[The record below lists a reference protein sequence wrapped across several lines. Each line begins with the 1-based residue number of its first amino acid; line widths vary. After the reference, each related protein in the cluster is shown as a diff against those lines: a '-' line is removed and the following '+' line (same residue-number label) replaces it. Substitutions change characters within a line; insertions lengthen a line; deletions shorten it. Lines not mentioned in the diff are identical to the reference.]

1 MKLQAASDVNNP
13 LRGKTPSLLA
23 LAATALMFFS
33 GSMSVGQAE
42 AERMDLETHRFLIDK
57 LETVIKETPRGD
69 VTRVPALLRLAD
81 LFSERAR
88 LLTMQEIEAGC
99 FDPSQSSPEKKAQCL
114 VSKEDRRKAIS
125 FYEMAL
131 SESSGAS
138 QSRILFHL
146 AHLYEMNGD
155 NKKAASLYRR
165 ILSLGPKYFTKA
177 VLGQSQAGLGEIAF
191 REKRFSEAKT
201 QFELSLQNSATPR
214 KGWIQYRIAWCEL
227 NLGRAEAG
235 KQRLLRILKTPSL
248 LALESSTSSDGIT
261 PDASFQEDIA
271 RDLTIFYAR
280 TGFTRQDIEA
290 LWSLSPETARKDIMV
305 GLAEESERL
314 GQRRSAIDVWSVVA
328 ARSVDVGGDSRREKI
343 EAYIRVA
350 NLRFGL
356 GDKQKAVADYRTAIE
371 QWKKGKCEPLA
382 ECELLQKRFR
392 KLVLDWNKN
401 EETKLTSNLLE
412 IYKSY
417 VGTFPQDAEM
427 AFWGASVART
437 LGPKHRGD
445 ALALYRTASVE
456 AAKIMKSKKESE
468 WDNNLV
474 LVFEG
479 SLLSEIELAEQS
491 KDLALRESSYRHY
504 LALNSDGPKALEV
517 KYQIAHVTYT
527 RGETAK
533 AGDLFYEIAARD
545 EKCRVK
551 AAPSYCRQAADLALD
566 SVALQKN
573 DSRLEAMGEELASLY
588 PAAQAEYLGVARR
601 ARLNLA
607 AKAAS
612 SGSSSEMNENLKRLK
627 NLNLKGAS
635 NDEILLTHRNRFV
648 LAEKTRN
655 FDEASAAAVAV
666 INFKGASADQREDA
680 MAKRLWVAE
689 MQLDFP
695 TAYVTAKQMSLRGV
709 SKVERALKLSL
720 LAELAGR
727 DARPHLREFISLAGD
742 RRAQIAARV
751 NLVKLSGFSESEFN
765 RQFSYIKS
773 DSRILAS
780 LGLEV
785 YARSP
790 SRRLADRLLSVPGV
804 ARTEEGS
811 VLVRSRELKSLIAW
825 SKRLEAQK
833 LPSEAGDRRLQKA
846 LSSRIAE
853 LQKADVYANKMI
865 KTGDVW
871 LQALALQTVANENR
885 RLKNEILALPAPAGL
900 KESDLKRYQLL
911 VQKQVQPFEVKSVRV
926 SDKVQKFWNANPA
939 ETVSLTIEKTFG
951 SKRSF
956 LSREATV
963 LASALETVGQ
973 NQEARRVRSAI
984 ESDVASFRQSA
995 RQSAIE
1001 SARNDVKEDPFDV
1014 DSIRRLRELEAK
1026 LGRETMVAYL
1036 DSRMS
1041 RMGVKP

>member
-1 MKLQAASDVNNP
+1 MKTFAASN
-13 LRGKTPSLLA
+13 KTFLIRFEPASLIA
-23 LAATALMFFS
+23 IATMGLMFFG
-33 GSMSVGQAE
+33 GSMSVGRAD
-42 AERMDLETHRFLIDK
+42 AERMDLDTHKFLIEK
-57 LETVIKETPRGD
+57 LETVIQDTPRGD
-69 VTRVPALLRLAD
+69 KTRVPALLRLAD

-88 LLTMQEIEAGC
+88 LLSMKEIEAGC
-99 FDPSQSSPEKKAQCL
+99 FDPSLVAPEKRAECL
-114 VSKEDRRKAIS
+114 VSKDDRRKAILN
-125 FYEMAL
+125 YEMAL
-131 SESSGAS
+131 TESSGAS

-155 NKKAASLYRR
+155 NRKAEGLYRR
-165 ILSLGPKYFTKA
+165 ILSLGSKHFTTA

-191 REKRFSEAKT
+191 REKRFADAKRL
-201 QFELSLQNSATPR
+201 FELSLQNSATPR
-214 KGWIQYRIAWCEL
+214 KGWIHYRIAWCDL

-235 KQRLLRILKTPSL
+235 KQRLLTVLKTPNL
-248 LALESSTSSDGIT
+248 MALESSASSDGVR

-271 RDLTIFYAR
+271 RDLTIFFAR
-280 TGFTRQDIEA
+280 TGFTPKDVET
-290 LWSLSPETARKDIMV
+290 LWNLSPEAARKEIMV

-328 ARSVDVGGDSRREKI
+328 ARSVDSNRERI
-343 EAYIRVA
+343 EAHIRVA
-350 NLRFGL
+350 SLRFGL
-356 GDKQKAVADYRTAIE
+356 GDKAKSVVDYRTAIE

-412 IYKSY
+412 MYKAY
-417 VGTFPQDAEM
+417 VGTFPADAEM

-437 LGPKHRGD
+437 LGPKYRND
-445 ALALYRTASVE
+445 ALNLYRTASVE
-456 AAKIMKSKKESE
+456 AAKTMKSKDESE
-468 WDNNLV
+468 WDKNLV
-474 LVFEG
+474 SVFEG

-491 KDLALRESSYRHY
+491 KDLTTRESAYRHY
-504 LALNSDGPKALEV
+504 LNLNADGPKALEV

-527 RGETAK
+527 RGETGK
-533 AGDLFYEIAARD
+533 AGDMFFEIAARD

-551 AAPSYCRQAADLALD
+551 SAPTYCRQAADLSLD

-607 AKAAS
+607 AKAAGT
-612 SGSSSEMNENLKRLK
+612 GSSSEMNDNLKRLK

-635 NDEILLTHRNRFV
+635 TDEILLTHRNRFV

-666 INFKGASADQREDA
+666 INFKGATAEQREDA

-695 TAYVTAKQMSLRGV
+695 TAYVTAKQMKLNGV
-709 SKVERALKLSL
+709 TKVERSLKLSL

-727 DARPHLREFISLAGD
+727 DARPHLRDFISSTRD
-742 RRAQIAARV
+742 RRAQLAARV
-751 NLVKLSGFSESEFN
+751 NLVKLSGYSESEFN
-765 RQFSYIKS
+765 RHFNEIKS

-811 VLVRSRELKSLIAW
+811 VLIRSRELKNLIAW
-825 SKRLEAQK
+825 SKRLDSQK
-833 LPSEAGDRRLQKA
+833 LPVQSGDRALQKA
-846 LSSRIAE
+846 MAKRISE
-853 LQKADVYANKMI
+853 LQQADVFANKMI

-885 RLKNEILALPAPAGL
+885 RLKDEVLALPAPKGL
-900 KESDLKRYQLL
+900 KESDLKRYQVL
-911 VQKQVQPFEVKSVRV
+911 VQKQVQPFETKATRV
-926 SDKVQKFWNANPA
+926 ADKVQKFWNSNPA
-939 ETVSLTIEKTFG
+939 ETASQLIEKTLG
-951 SKRSF
+951 SKRGF

-963 LASALETVGQ
+963 LASALETIGQ
-973 NQEARRVRSAI
+973 DQEARRIRSAI
-984 ESDVASFRQSA
+984 ESDPSSVRQSTL
-995 RQSAIE
+995 E

-1026 LGRETMVAYL
+1026 AGRETMVAYL

>member
-1 MKLQAASDVNNP
+1 MKTSSASGIKAKIS
-13 LRGKTPSLLA
+13 LKAPSLLVWTTA
-23 LAATALMFFS
+23 ALMLFATS
-33 GSMSVGQAE
+33 LPVGHAD
-42 AERMDLETHRFLIDK
+42 AERMDLETHRFLIEK

-69 VTRVPALLRLAD
+69 TTRVPALLRLAD

-88 LLTMQEIEAGC
+88 LLSMQEIEAGC
-99 FDPSQSSPEKKAQCL
+99 FDSSQVTPEKKTQCL
-114 VSKEDRRKAIS
+114 VSKDDRRKAIS
-125 FYEMAL
+125 YYEMAL
-131 SESSGAS
+131 AESSGAS

-155 NKKAASLYRR
+155 NKKAESLYRR
-165 ILSLGPKYFTKA
+165 ILSLGPKHFTKA

-191 REKRFSEAKT
+191 REKRFSEAKR
-201 QFELSLQNSATPR
+201 QFELSLLNSATPR
-214 KGWIQYRIAWCEL
+214 KGWIHYRIAWSDL
-227 NLGRAEAG
+227 NLGRPEAG
-235 KQRLLRILKTPSL
+235 KQRLLGILKNPSL
-248 LALESSTSSDGIT
+248 LALESSATSDGVK

-280 TGFTRQDIEA
+280 TGFTRQDIEV
-290 LWSLSPETARKDIMV
+290 LWTLSPEVARKDIMV

-328 ARSVDVGGDSRREKI
+328 TRTVDSNRERV
-343 EAYIRVA
+343 EAFIRIA

-356 GDKQKAVADYRTAIE
+356 GDKAKAVGDYRMAID

-401 EETKLTSNLLE
+401 EETKLTANLLE
-412 IYKSY
+412 MYKSY

-427 AFWGASVART
+427 AFWGASVARN
-437 LGPKHRGD
+437 LGAKNRGD
-445 ALALYRTASVE
+445 ALSLYRTASVE
-456 AAKIMKSKKESE
+456 AAKIMKSDKESE
-468 WDNNLV
+468 WDKNLV
-474 LVFEG
+474 SVFEG
-479 SLLSEIELAEQS
+479 SLISEIELSEQS
-491 KDLALRESSYRHY
+491 KDLGLRESAYRHY
-504 LALNSDGPKALEV
+504 LALNADGPKVLEV

-533 AGDLFYEIAARD
+533 AGDLFFEIAARD

-551 AAPSYCRQAADLALD
+551 SAPTYCRQAADLALD
-566 SVALQKN
+566 SVALQRN

-607 AKAAS
+607 AKAAG
-612 SGSSSEMNENLKRLK
+612 SGSSSEMNDNLKRLK

-695 TAYVTAKQMSLRGV
+695 TAYVTAKQMSLRDV

-727 DARPHLREFISLAGD
+727 DARPHLREFVSLSGD
-742 RRAQIAARV
+742 RRAQLAARV
-751 NLVKLSGFSESEFN
+751 NLVKLSGFSEAEFN
-765 RQFSYIKS
+765 RQYSFIKS

-785 YARSP
+785 YARNP
-790 SRRLADRLLSVPGV
+790 SRRLADRLLAVPGV

-825 SKRLEAQK
+825 SKRLEALK
-833 LPSEAGDRRLQKA
+833 LPVQSGDRALQKA

-885 RLKNEILALPAPAGL
+885 RLKNEITALPAPAGL
-900 KESDLKRYQLL
+900 KESDLKRYQML

-926 SDKVQKFWNANPA
+926 ADKVQKFWKSNPA
-939 ETVSLTIEKTFG
+939 ETVGLTIEKNLG
-951 SKRSF
+951 SKRNF

-963 LASALETVGQ
+963 LANALETVGQ
-973 NQEARRVRSAI
+973 DQEAKRVRSAI
-984 ESDVASFRQSA
+984 ESDAASV

>member
-1 MKLQAASDVNNP
+1 M
-13 LRGKTPSLLA
+13 KTPSVTDFKNPSRIKTRVFLA
-23 LAATALMFFS
+23 LMAIAMMFFF
-33 GSMSVGQAE
+33 GVVSVGHAD
-42 AERMDLETHRFLIDK
+42 AERMDLETHRFLIEK
-57 LETVIKETPRGD
+57 LETVVKETPRGD
-69 VTRVPALLRLAD
+69 TTRVPALLRLAD

-88 LLTMQEIEAGC
+88 LLSMQEIEAGC
-99 FDPSQSSPEKKAQCL
+99 FDPSQNTPEKKTQCL

-125 FYEMAL
+125 YYEMAL
-131 SESSGAS
+131 TESSGAS

-146 AHLYEMNGD
+146 AHLYETNGD
-155 NKKAASLYRR
+155 NKKAVSLYRR

-191 REKRFSEAKT
+191 REKRFADAKA

-235 KQRLLRILKTPSL
+235 KQRLLRVLKTPSL
-248 LALESSTSSDGIT
+248 LALESSTSSDGVT

-280 TGFTRQDIEA
+280 TGFNRQDIEA
-290 LWSLSPETARKDIMV
+290 LWNLSPVAARKDIMV

-314 GQRRSAIDVWSVVA
+314 GQRRSAMDVWSVVA
-328 ARSVDVGGDSRREKI
+328 ARSVDSGRERV

-356 GDKQKAVADYRTAIE
+356 GDKTKAVADYRTAIE

-412 IYKSY
+412 IYKAY
-417 VGTFPQDAEM
+417 VGTFPEDAEM

-437 LGPKHRGD
+437 LGTKHRGD

-456 AAKIMKSKKESE
+456 AAKIMKAKKESD
-468 WDNNLV
+468 WDKNLV
-474 LVFEG
+474 SVFEG

-491 KDLALRESSYRHY
+491 KELGLRESAYRHY
-504 LALNSDGPKALEV
+504 LALNADGPKALEV

-527 RGETAK
+527 RGDTAK
-533 AGDLFYEIAARD
+533 AGDLFFEIAARD
-545 EKCRVK
+545 EKCRIK
-551 AAPSYCRQAADLALD
+551 AAASYCRQAADLALD

-588 PAAQAEYLGVARR
+588 PAAQAEYLGIARR

-612 SGSSSEMNENLKRLK
+612 SGSSSEMSENLKRLK
-627 NLNLKGAS
+627 NLNLKSAS

-695 TAYVTAKQMSLRGV
+695 TAYVTAKQMKLSGV

-727 DARPHLREFISLAGD
+727 DARPHLHEFISLSGD
-742 RRAQIAARV
+742 RRAQLAARV

-765 RQFSYIKS
+765 RQFSFIKS

-785 YARSP
+785 YARNP

-811 VLVRSRELKSLIAW
+811 VLVRSRDLKSLIIW

-833 LPSEAGDRRLQKA
+833 LPSQAGDRGLQKA
-846 LSSRIAE
+846 LSARIAE
-853 LQKADVYANKMI
+853 LQKADAYANKMI
-865 KTGDVW
+865 NTGDVW

-885 RLKNEILALPAPAGL
+885 RLKNEIMALPAPAGL
-900 KESDLKRYQLL
+900 KQSDLKRYQVL

-926 SDKVQKFWNANPA
+926 ADKVQKFWKSNPA
-939 ETVSLTIEKTFG
+939 ETVGLTIEKTLG

-956 LSREATV
+956 LSREAAV
-963 LASALETVGQ
+963 LAAALETVGQ
-973 NQEARRVRSAI
+973 DQEARRVRSAI
-984 ESDVASFRQSA
+984 ESDATSV

-1014 DSIRRLRELEAK
+1014 DSILRLRELEAK

-1036 DSRMS
+1036 DSRMI

>member
-1 MKLQAASDVNNP
+1 MKTSSAFGLKAKISLKA
-13 LRGKTPSLLA
+13 PSLLA
-23 LAATALMFFS
+23 MTAAALMLFA
-33 GSMSVGQAE
+33 GSLPVGHAE
-42 AERMDLETHRFLIDK
+42 AERMDLETHRFLIEK

-69 VTRVPALLRLAD
+69 TTRVPALLRLAD

-88 LLTMQEIEAGC
+88 LLSMQEIEAGC
-99 FDPSQSSPEKKAQCL
+99 FDPSQSAPEKKAQCL

-125 FYEMAL
+125 YYEMAL

-155 NKKAASLYRR
+155 NKKAESLYRR
-165 ILSLGPKYFTKA
+165 ILSLGPKHFTKA

-191 REKRFSEAKT
+191 REKRFSEAKR

-214 KGWIQYRIAWCEL
+214 KGWIQYRIAWCDL

-235 KQRLLRILKTPSL
+235 KQRLLGILKTPSL
-248 LALESSTSSDGIT
+248 LALESSTSSDGVK

-290 LWSLSPETARKDIMV
+290 LWTLSPEVARKDIMV

-328 ARSVDVGGDSRREKI
+328 TRTVDSTREKV

-356 GDKQKAVADYRTAIE
+356 GDKAKAVGDYRTAID

-401 EETKLTSNLLE
+401 EETKLTVNLLE
-412 IYKSY
+412 MYKAY

-437 LGPKHRGD
+437 LGAKHRGD
-445 ALALYRTASVE
+445 ALALYRTASTE

-468 WDNNLV
+468 WDKNLTS
-474 LVFEG
+474 VFEG
-479 SLLSEIELAEQS
+479 SLLSEIELAEQA
-491 KDLALRESSYRHY
+491 KDLALRESAYRHY
-504 LALNSDGPKALEV
+504 LALNADGPKALEV

-533 AGDLFYEIAARD
+533 AGDLFFEIAARD

-551 AAPSYCRQAADLALD
+551 TAPTYCRQAADLALD

-588 PAAQAEYLGVARR
+588 PAAQIEYLGVARR

-607 AKAAS
+607 AKAAG
-612 SGSSSEMNENLKRLK
+612 SGSSSEMNDNLKRLK

-666 INFKGASADQREDA
+666 INFKGATAEQREDA

-695 TAYVTAKQMSLRGV
+695 TAYVTAKQMKLSGV

-720 LAELAGR
+720 LAELSGR
-727 DARPHLREFISLAGD
+727 DAKPHLREFISLSRD
-742 RRAQIAARV
+742 RRAQLAARV
-751 NLVKLSGFSESEFN
+751 NLVKLSGYSEAEFN
-765 RQFSYIKS
+765 RQFSFIKS

-785 YARSP
+785 YSRHP
-790 SRRLADRLLSVPGV
+790 SRRLADRLLAVPGV

-833 LPSEAGDRRLQKA
+833 LPVQAGDRALQKA
-846 LSSRIAE
+846 LSARIAE
-853 LQKADVYANKMI
+853 LQKADAFANKMI

-885 RLKNEILALPAPAGL
+885 RLKDEILSLPAPASL
-900 KESDLKRYQLL
+900 KQSDLKRYQVL

-926 SDKVQKFWNANPA
+926 ADKVQKFWKSNPA
-939 ETVSLTIEKTFG
+939 ETVGLTIEKTLG

-963 LASALETVGQ
+963 LASALEIVGQ
-973 NQEARRVRSAI
+973 DQEARRVRSAI
-984 ESDVASFRQSA
+984 ESDATSVRQSA
-995 RQSAIE
+995 LE

-1014 DSIRRLRELEAK
+1014 ESIRRLRELEAK
-1026 LGRETMVAYL
+1026 AGRETMVAYL